1 MTIMRIRGH
10 KVFIL
15 QLSTKHKLLDNVTL
29 NYTGDSLK
37 SFSNRKDNKLGN
49 FLKRR
54 YSCPNKK
61 SSHIRWVRVP
71 HEHPT
76 KRPDCI
82 LDMLM
87 GPEIQRETEYEK
99 PTLMVKVQRTL
110 IPSLIVPNNS
120 ERKTQGL
127 LWAHSHKII
136 SVKSKSESH
145 KGLTQMGALNA
156 PDLNVSNPHKVLTNN
171 VIKYVKINLVFW
183 QRLHKNDA
191 PIFMSGGLGTGDSAY
206 HDFPVINLLRHK
218 TVREERSGINSVER
232 HFFRDFVRRWCGREE
247 HSPHR

>member
-1 MTIMRIRGH
+1 
-10 KVFIL
+10 
-15 QLSTKHKLLDNVTL
+15 
-29 NYTGDSLK
+29 
-37 SFSNRKDNKLGN
+37 
-49 FLKRR
+49 
-54 YSCPNKK
+54 
-61 SSHIRWVRVP
+61 
-71 HEHPT
+71 
-76 KRPDCI
+76 
-82 LDMLM
+82 MLM

-145 KGLTQMGALNA
+145 KGLTQMGMLNA
-156 PDLNVSNPHKVLTNN
+156 PDLNVSNPHKVLMNN